1 MKRRTSAPVSVV
13 IETEDEARV
22 RIASLPE
29 GEREAAERA
38 LQEAEGDQR
47 DVQDKYNREQ
57 Y

>member
-1 MKRRTSAPVSVV
+1 MKRRTAAPVSVV

-22 RIASLPE
+22 RIAALPE
-29 GEREAAERA
+29 GEREAATRA

-47 DVQDKYNREQ
+47 DVQDKYNRGQ